1 MKKNYFIVSMTDALN
16 KGNYGIPVPMFSFR
30 RKEKALRQLQIIYE
44 EILARKWFVP
54 EPDAQQ
60 KTYTAELYDFE
71 PKARRQVL
79 HVNCQETGSHTMY
92 ILYEVECG
100 QGYKL

>member
-1 MKKNYFIVSMTDALN
+1 MKKNYFIVSMSDALN

-30 RKEKALRQLQIIYE
+30 SRKKAFRQLQIIYE
-44 EILARKWFVP
+44 EILAGKWFVP
-54 EPDAQQ
+54 QPNGRIT
-60 KTYTAELYDFE
+60 KCTAELYDFE
-71 PKARRQVL
+71 PKAGRQVL